1 MHDFDDCIEKML
13 TFAFGLYKV
22 KKMKTDLKTN
32 IKLYQVSSRYYR
44 PENEIEL
51 ASLTRYEK
59 VPTTVMGNADE
70 GAREAAREAAQVIA
84 RCIETR
90 GRCVIGFGAGR
101 HVVKVYDE
109 LVKLYFADKVS
120 FADVVAF
127 DLSELGLGGDEE
139 LSLHDY
145 LNEHLYAKVDI
156 EHNNIHTFKY
166 LSHIEDVHG
175 LCKAY
180 EREIIDAGGL
190 DLVLCDI
197 NNDGSIAYNE
207 PGSARNSACRLMLL
221 GSDSRSRVAEDLQSD
236 LVPKTAVT
244 LGIGNI
250 LSAASIICVAWE
262 EDSAQ
267 ALYDTIEGN
276 MTDLV
281 PASFLQ
287 VHSEAMIIA
296 DLDAA
301 SRLTRISYPW
311 KVTSCEWNDYL
322 IRRAIVWLSAQ
333 TGKPVLQL
341 TNKDY
346 NDNGLSELVALFD
359 SAYNVN
365 IKIFNDLQHTITGW
379 PGGKPDADDTYR
391 PERATPYPK
400 RVLVFSPHP
409 DDAVVSMGGTVRRLV
424 QQGHDVSIAFQTDAD
439 VAVSDEDL
447 LRSVLLADRLTRRFE
462 GGGFKFIEQTLAQ
475 LLGNTNAGAPDGDDM
490 RFFKGSI
497 MLSEAMMAC
506 RQMGVPKK
514 NLYDLRMPFYV
525 NDPHGQGKVSDAD
538 VAVIQD
544 LIQRLQPHQI
554 FVDNDLVDPHGT
566 HVRAT
571 TAVLHAL
578 DNLKDEPFMRDCRVW
593 LYRGQWGQW
602 DVDQVEMAVPM
613 SPEEFGDKR
622 AAILQFHSQ
631 IHDAPFRSSAD
642 AQLPWQRSIERNRD
656 LAERYQQL
664 GLATYEAIEAFVQY
678 RFRPDEAD

>member
-1 MHDFDDCIEKML
+1 
-13 TFAFGLYKV
+13 
-22 KKMKTDLKTN
+22 MKSDLKTN
-32 IKLYQVSSRYYR
+32 IKFYQVSSRYYR

-59 VPTTVMGNADE
+59 VPTTVMESAE
-70 GAREAAREAAQVIA
+70 QGAREAALDVADVINE
-84 RCIETR
+84 CVKTQ

-101 HVVKVYDE
+101 YVFKVYDE

-127 DLSELGLGGDEE
+127 NLSELGTTDDQE
-139 LSLHDY
+139 LSVHALI
-145 LNEHLYAKVDI
+145 NEQLYAKVDI
-156 EHNNIHTFKY
+156 EPNQ
-166 LSHIEDVHG
+166 VHALKRHDASENAHG
-175 LCKAY
+175 QCKSY
-180 EREIIDAGGL
+180 EREILEAGGL
-190 DLVLCDI
+190 DLVLCDLTP
-197 NNDGSIAYNE
+197 DGSLAFNE
-207 PGSARNSACRLMLL
+207 PGSARSSSCRLMLL
-221 GSDSRSRVAEDLQSD
+221 GNESRSRIAEVFQSD
-236 LVPKTAVT
+236 TAPKTAVT

-250 LSAASIICVAWE
+250 LNARKIICVAWE
-262 EDSAQ
+262 EDSAE
-267 ALYDTIEGN
+267 ALLNTIEGK

-287 VHSEAMIIA
+287 VHDDVRIYA

-311 KVTSCEWNDYL
+311 KVTSCEWNDHL
-322 IRRAIVWLSAQ
+322 IRRAIVWLCGL
-333 TGKPVLQL
+333 TGKPVLKL
-341 TNKDY
+341 TNEDY
-346 NDNGLSELVALFD
+346 NDYGLSELVALYD

-379 PGGKPDADDTYR
+379 PGGKPNADDTYR
-391 PERATPYPK
+391 PERESPYPK
-400 RVLVFSPHP
+400 RVLIFSPHP

-439 VAVSDEDL
+439 VAVSDDDL
-447 LRSVLLADRLTRRFE
+447 MRCLLLADRLTKHFE
-462 GGGFKFIEQTLAQ
+462 GSNFKFIEETLSKIIN
-475 LLGNTNAGAPDGDDM
+475 GSTTDDDTDNL
-490 RFFKGSI
+490 RYFKGSI

-506 RQMGVPKK
+506 RLMGVPRK

-525 NDPHGQGKVSDAD
+525 NDPHGQGKLTDAD
-538 VAVIQD
+538 VNVIQS
-544 LIQRLQPHQI
+544 LIEKVRPHQI
-554 FVDNDLVDPHGT
+554 FLDNDLVDPHGT

-571 TAVLHAL
+571 GAVMHAL
-578 DNLKDEPFMRDCRVW
+578 NNLKDEDYMRDCRVW
-593 LYRGQWGQW
+593 MYRGQWGQW

-622 AAILQFHSQ
+622 EAILKFHSQ

-642 AQLPWQRSIERNRD
+642 GKLPWQRSIDRNRD
-656 LAERYQQL
+656 LAEKYQQL

-678 RFRPDEAD
+678 RFKG